1 MNYIDDIGIEQL
13 GVAEWADL
21 INAYFY
27 EPDKFRG
34 YFRNQE
40 NAELVGKRIERDM
53 KDLNPDTV
61 LPRIRRKME
70 LLTSA
75 AAPESVKEYWKEIL
89 LENIDAEQGK
99 VYKPVT
105 EVLSR
110 IDDFEKALHAEF
122 DWDAEVDDL
131 GADDAKNPYAGQY
144 LEKYVPP
151 VFERNRCYGTT
162 YEVISLAFDSEDVCI
177 ADSDIMRNFKQFIE
191 PSEIC
196 AERTDSGIKILYKFF
211 NAYTESEQN

>member
-75 AAPESVKEYWKEIL
+75 AAPESVKEYWKETIL
-89 LENIDAEQGK
+89 EDAGEEQERS
-99 VYKPVT
+99 YKPVA
-105 EVLSR
+105 ERMKQVDAFERGLHEAY
-110 IDDFEKALHAEF
+110 DFEEESDNTGL
-122 DWDAEVDDL
+122 DDP
-131 GADDAKNPYAGQY
+131 DNPYASRY
-144 LEKYVPP
+144 MEKHTPP
-151 VFERNRCYGTT
+151 TFERNRIPYSTSEAITMYFDRNYIGVADLETV
-162 YEVISLAFDSEDVCI
+162 EIFRSLPVPESV
-177 ADSDIMRNFKQFIE
+177 DIE
-191 PSEIC
+191 
-196 AERTDSGIKILYKFF
+196 AVGDGIKIIFEFYD
-211 NAYTESEQN
+211 AYVME